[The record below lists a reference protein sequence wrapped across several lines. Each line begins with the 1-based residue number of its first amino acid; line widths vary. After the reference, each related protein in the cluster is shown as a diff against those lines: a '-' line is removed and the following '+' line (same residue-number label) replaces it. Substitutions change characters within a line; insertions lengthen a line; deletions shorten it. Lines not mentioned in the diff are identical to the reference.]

1 MITLTPEQIF
11 IGLIS
16 ISAILLICIIM
27 IIFLSLRINRLTKG
41 KQLHSLED
49 LVVDLNTEVTHLQKF
64 QDETSHF
71 LKKFR
76 AHVANNVTH
85 VENTNFK
92 AFSGMDS
99 GGNNSFVTAFLNEHG
114 TGVLISGI
122 HTRDKMNVYSKTITG
137 WASERLLTDEENDLL
152 TKIKKS
158 RSM

>member
-1 MITLTPEQIF
+1 
-11 IGLIS
+11 
-16 ISAILLICIIM
+16 
-27 IIFLSLRINRLTKG
+27 
-41 KQLHSLED
+41 
-49 LVVDLNTEVTHLQKF
+49 VDLNKEVAHLQEF
-64 QDETSHF
+64 QDETSDF

-76 AHVANNVTH
+76 AHVSHNVSH
-85 VENTNFK
+85 VASTNFK

-99 GGNNSFVTAFLNEHG
+99 GGNNSFATALLNEHG

-122 HTRDKMNVYSKTITG
+122 HTRDKMNVYAKTITG